1 MAKDLMQMLAAD
13 IVLGDGGMFLEAN
26 WRGYD
31 VPEIIAPT
39 LRRYSKSTATST
51 TPARRFCRR

>member
-13 IVLGDGGMFLEAN
+13 IVLGDGGRFLEAN

-31 VPEIIAPT
+31 VPEIIGTNPQA
-39 LRRYSKSTATST
+39 LQQIHRDFHNAGSQV
-51 TPARRFCRR
+51 